1 MAYRLNEA
9 IEYGD
14 YYELERLL
22 IEEKVDPNDL
32 NGSISPLKT
41 IFQVHGKIE
50 ELELLLEHGA
60 DSNIIEGSG
69 ITIFT
74 DIIFLILGRM
84 ADDGGIYLNEEA
96 DAMKPYIKL
105 LLNYGAKMD
114 ISDRGHPTA
123 RRAINDWAT
132 DYSWEAAYLRANGM
146 MVQPSESNLA
156 ITGKMNSI
164 IQEIKEEDEEHE
176 TYTAKQRSSLAK
188 TGLPQNIVDSVMSNL
203 DTDAFDVLGKK
214 TLENRFS
221 QPGYESMQRYDKG
234 ETYDDY
240 LGKKGL
246 AEYANYFDTI
256 RGGKR
261 TKKKKRGG
269 VGTPRGMDRIPYG
282 QRDSQEVAH
291 EFIKAVIK
299 NNYDRIKELISIGGN
314 INAKNINE
322 STALMAATIIKQD
335 PSMVKFLL
343 ENGANPNVNYQRYG
357 NMPLINY
364 MTINPVDTDI
374 YTRKKIIELLIKYGA
389 KPSYHFAKD
398 RMRRDVS
405 VGRRYG
411 HSRPLNSKEER
422 YLREREY
429 RNKQHG
435 EKKINF
441 SKLMNSRLSYD
452 SYQPD
457 EANIIHNIGNMVDEE
472 EDKKRDE
479 EIRNELIAEYVDF
492 YNKHGGN

>member
-9 IEYGD
+9 IENGD

-50 ELELLLEHGA
+50 ELELLLEYGA

-84 ADDGGIYLNEEA
+84 ADDGGIYLNEQA

-132 DYSWEAAYLRANGM
+132 DYSWDAAYLRANGM

-188 TGLPQNIVDSVMSNL
+188 TGLPRNIVESVISNL
-203 DTDAFDVLGKK
+203 DTDVFDVLGEE
-214 TLENRFS
+214 TLGNRYS
-221 QPGYESMQRYDKG
+221 QPAYESMQRYDKD

-282 QRDSQEVAH
+282 QRDSQEVAQ
-291 EFIKAVIK
+291 EFIKAVIRDD
-299 NNYDRIKELISIGGN
+299 YDRIKELISIGGN

-343 ENGANPNVNYQRYG
+343 ENGANPNVNFQRYG
-357 NMPLINY
+357 NIPLINY
-364 MTINPVDTDI
+364 MTINNVDTDI